1 MGVEEE
7 IDVQRP
13 VPTVETD
20 VKPAVAVINAQV
32 LIHDED

>member
-7 IDVQRP
+7 IDVQQP
-13 VPTVETD
+13 APTAETD
-20 VKPAVAVINAQV
+20 GKPAVSVINAQV

>member
-7 IDVQRP
+7 IDAQQP
-13 VPTVETD
+13 APTAEID
-20 VKPAVAVINAQV
+20 VNPAVAVVNAQV